1 MREKV
6 EEVEYIKDKKI
17 SVVIPL
23 FNEEESINELYEKLS
38 DVLKKLSADYEI
50 IFIDDGSTDSSYE
63 KLLEIFRR
71 DKSVI
76 VAKLRK
82 NVGKAWALSAGFKLA
97 SGDIV
102 FTMDADLQDEPSEI
116 PLFLKKLNEGYDL
129 VSGWKKRRNDPLTKV
144 IPSRIFNWF
153 VSFITGI
160 KLHDFNCGFKAYRR
174 EVIDNISIY
183 GELHRYIPVL
193 AERLGYKTGEVVVKH
208 NARKYGFS
216 KYGIERFTR
225 GFLDML
231 TVILLTR
238 YRWKPLHFFGSIGL
252 LVAAAGFITN
262 FVLLVRHILFLIYGV
277 KAWELR
283 DRPLLSLG
291 VLLIIVGI
299 QFISIG
305 LLAEVITVKNSKD
318 ESGENFVK
326 EILKRDS

>member
-1 MREKV
+1 MENKELTKEKSLS
-6 EEVEYIKDKKI
+6 I
-17 SVVIPL
+17 VIPL
-23 FNEEESINELYEKLS
+23 FNEEESLDELYEKISQALGS
-38 DVLKKLSADYEI
+38 LGLKYEI
-50 IFIDDGSTDSSYE
+50 IFVDDGSTDSSPV
-63 KLLEIFRR
+63 KLREIHKR
-71 DKSVI
+71 DNSVI
-76 VAKLRK
+76 VITLRK
-82 NVGKAWALSAGFKLA
+82 NVGKAWALSAGFNAA

-116 PLFLKKLNEGYDL
+116 PLFLKKLEEGYDL
-129 VSGWKKRRNDPLTKV
+129 VSGWKKIRNDPFTKV
-144 IPSRIFNWF
+144 IPSRIFNW
-153 VSFITGI
+153 VISVVTGI

-193 AERLGYKTGEVVVKH
+193 AERLGFKSGEIIVKH
-208 NARKYGFS
+208 KSRKYGSS

-231 TVILLTR
+231 TVVLLTR
-238 YRWKPLHFFGSIGL
+238 YRWKPLHFFGSVGL
-252 LVAAAGFITN
+252 LVSAVGF
-262 FVLLVRHILFLIYGV
+262 FVNMFLFVRHIFFLIYDV

-299 QFISIG
+299 QFISMG

-318 ESGENFVK
+318 ANDSSDNFVK
-326 EILKRDS
+326 EILKKDE